1 MSELWVT
8 GLGPVTPIGSGLDEL
23 TAAWAGRESGLSVP
37 GEDGPLAG
45 IEASAV
51 AEVGE
56 VPEFDV
62 ADYLESEKT
71 YLDRSA
77 ALLLAG
83 SAVARSH
90 AQLTISEGN
99 RLRVGVCA
107 GSAYGPLASQ
117 DLFNQRVLAKGARL
131 ANPLIF
137 GHTYINTAASLVA
150 IEWGLMG
157 FNEVVSCGLV
167 SGMTAIVQAADA
179 LRLGRAD
186 ALLCGGADA
195 LSVPLVLGLA
205 AEGRLAVD
213 GGVGLRPA
221 EGAGVVV
228 LETSDSASARG
239 ADPVG
244 YLEGSALGYGDAAGD
259 ALCDVVSQTLE
270 EAAARASDIDLVVG
284 CANGVPAVDEAE
296 AAVVDCFGWA
306 ARLCSPKR
314 LTGETFG
321 AADGIGVAIALLA
334 LEADGRAV
342 VLSCDWSGA
351 CGALVVRR
359 R

>member
-1 MSELWVT
+1 MSELWIT

-23 TAAWAGRESGLSVP
+23 AAAWAGQECALAAP
-37 GEDGPLAG
+37 EADGPLAG
-45 IEASAV
+45 LEMEPCV
-51 AEVGE
+51 DVGE
-56 VPEFDV
+56 LAEFDL

-71 YLDRSA
+71 YLDRAA

-83 SAVARSH
+83 SALARSQARLDVGEH
-90 AQLTISEGN
+90 N

-117 DLFNQRVLAKGARL
+117 GLFNQRVLAKGARL

-157 FNEVVSCGLV
+157 FNEVVSCGLA
-167 SGMTAIVQAADA
+167 SGAAAMAQAADA

-195 LSVPLVLGLA
+195 LSVPLVRGLG
-205 AEGRLAVD
+205 AEGRLAV
-213 GGVGLRPA
+213 GGGPGMRPA
-221 EGAGVVV
+221 EGAGVVL
-228 LETSDSASARG
+228 LETAGSATARG
-239 ADPVG
+239 AVPIGSLAAASLAHGDQVG
-244 YLEGSALGYGDAAGD
+244 AGLWDAVSQALDAAGIG
-259 ALCDVVSQTLE
+259 
-270 EAAARASDIDLVVG
+270 ARDIGCVVG
-284 CANGVPAVDEAE
+284 CANGVAAIDEAE
-296 AAVVDCFGWA
+296 AVVVGRAGWA
-306 ARLCSPKR
+306 SRLCSPKS
-314 LTGETFG
+314 LTGETFS
-321 AADGIGVAIALLA
+321 AADGIGVSVALLVLGA
-334 LEADGRAV
+334 GEAGII
-342 VLSCDWSGA
+342 LSCDWAGT